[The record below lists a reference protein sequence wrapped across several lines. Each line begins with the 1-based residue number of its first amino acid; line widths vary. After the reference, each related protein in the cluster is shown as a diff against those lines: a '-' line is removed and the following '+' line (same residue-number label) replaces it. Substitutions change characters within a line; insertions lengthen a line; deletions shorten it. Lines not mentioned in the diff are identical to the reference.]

1 MIIEPPIMPKDV
13 DQNDHTDLA
22 VGEILRR
29 ARIGFKLSYS
39 DVHTDL
45 RISTSTLEALETSQF
60 HKLPGQAYVI
70 GYVRTYADYLQ
81 LDAEKLVAL
90 LKEQHYKKAERP
102 VHSFPTVVRDRIA
115 PPSWVIISSAIA
127 LLVILLLWSLVTF
140 SASDHSI
147 PPVPKELTAQLTPPP
162 KPKEIPKIVALL
174 ENAKIGQTAETNA
187 EQAILGSNRVLIKS
201 ISDSWID
208 VRDAQGETVFSR
220 VLKKGEE
227 FWVPLQGGNHTLT
240 TGNAGGILIVKNGA
254 STEPLGNL
262 GEVVRNYSLD

>member
-1 MIIEPPIMPKDV
+1 
-13 DQNDHTDLA
+13 
-22 VGEILRR
+22 
-29 ARIGFKLSYS
+29 
-39 DVHTDL
+39 
-45 RISTSTLEALETSQF
+45 
-60 HKLPGQAYVI
+60 
-70 GYVRTYADYLQ
+70 
-81 LDAEKLVAL
+81 
-90 LKEQHYKKAERP
+90 
-102 VHSFPTVVRDRIA
+102 
-115 PPSWVIISSAIA
+115 
-127 LLVILLLWSLVTF
+127 
-140 SASDHSI
+140 
-147 PPVPKELTAQLTPPP
+147 VPKELTAQLTPPP
-162 KPKEIPKIVALL
+162 KPKEIPKIVAPL